1 MVFIFGIK
9 RLSSFKEKGTRKQ
22 GERKQYF
29 GFLKNRD
36 GFFFHM
42 KRRYNEL
49 RCKNV
54 DRSLSIIGIGKF
66 Q

>member
-9 RLSSFKEKGTRKQ
+9 RLSSFKEKGTRKE
-22 GERKQYF
+22 GEGKQYF

-36 GFFFHM
+36 GFFE
-42 KRRYNEL
+42 RRYNEF